1 MRFLSVMLL
10 LAGIVAA
17 QDPGFIPPPVRNPAR
32 NPLSKQGGHGGGR
45 MVTSLAEI
53 QKIFIE
59 KMDNNLDQYVKAE
72 IMKQFKGR
80 LTIVTSVGEADGI
93 MTGISEEEKGTG
105 AKITGRYLGLHDIAS
120 GSVTVLDRSGK
131 NVLWVEE
138 AGDRSLMFGAMR
150 RGGQRKVADRLVHK
164 LKKAMGA

>member
-1 MRFLSVMLL
+1 MRFTTLFLIAASAL
-10 LAGIVAA
+10 AA
-17 QDPGFIPPPVRNPAR
+17 QDAVFVPPPAPKAAKKGPAAKA
-32 NPLSKQGGHGGGR
+32 NGNSAASVGE
-45 MVTSLAEI
+45 V
-53 QKIFIE
+53 QKLFVD

-80 LTIVTSVGEADGI
+80 LTIVTSAGEADGI
-93 MTGISEEEKGTG
+93 MTGVSEQEKGTG
-105 AKITGRYLGLHDIAS
+105 AKITGRYLGLHDVAS

-138 AGDRSLMFGAMR
+138 AGDRSLLFGAMK